1 MNEGDNCGVF
11 VIVQAGPDLFN
22 FGLAVERANA
32 DCRSRVKLLSIDDYK
47 GDDEKVRYSC
57 GFILLAKVLGAMA
70 ELGFFFDEIYNC
82 YENIV
87 EKIVTV
93 PLHYEH
99 VEVGL
104 LKRQSVVLTQDFVK
118 QFQTIIDKKSQF
130 NLSLHPSVP
139 TVILINTS
147 RALSRLAELGL
158 VKQVIEKLKEW
169 GVSII
174 RLYYGSFI
182 TMTLRTAYLTV
193 MKIFDMKIIEYLDAQ
208 SDASGLINNFSKAYL
223 QVFVCKVG
231 TKFVSSFQRSHSNVK
246 KTQVY

>member
-1 MNEGDNCGVF
+1 M
-11 VIVQAGPDLFN
+11 IVQAGPDLFN

-82 YENIV
+82 YEHIV

-104 LKRQSVVLTQDFVK
+104 LKRPSVVLTQDFVK

-169 GVSII
+169 GVCII
-174 RLYYGSFI
+174 RLYYGSFV
-182 TMTLRTAYLTV
+182 TMSLRTAYLTV
-193 MKIFDMKIIEYLDAQ
+193 MKIVDMKIIEYLDAQ

-223 QVFVCKVG
+223 QFFVCKVG
-231 TKFVSSFQRSHSNVK
+231 TEFVSSFQRSHSNVK